1 MNEISE
7 FETYL
12 SISRT
17 KFGIYLFDTK
27 NRNNFYEKEVTFEK
41 TNFINYSHLKQF
53 LDDNV
58 FRIEKLAGKF
68 IENIYILIDDENILN
83 TQIGIKQKNYQPS
96 KSKVYL
102 QSSITNAKDLFKE
115 NYPDEKIMHIIINKY
130 LIDGKNYFYLKD
142 NLQYEQLNL
151 VIQFKSIS
159 NEITY
164 NLNKILQNY
173 QINIIKFLDGN
184 YVKNFFKDKDIK
196 VSKMAFEILNGCNV
210 NEVLVVQKNTKKLG
224 FFEKFF
230 QLFS

>member
-1 MNEISE
+1 MNEILE

-12 SISRT
+12 SISQI

-27 NRNNFYEKEVTFEK
+27 NKNNLYGKEITFEK

-53 LDDNV
+53 LDENI
-58 FRIEKLAGKF
+58 FRIEKLIGKF
-68 IENIYILIDDENILN
+68 IENIFIIIDDENILN

-102 QSSITNAKDLFKE
+102 QSSIINAKDLFKE
-115 NYPDEKIMHIIINKY
+115 NYPNEKIMHIIINNY
-130 LIDGKNYFYLKD
+130 LIDGKNYSYIQD
-142 NLQYEQLNL
+142 NLEYEQLNL

-159 NEITY
+159 NEIIY
-164 NLNKILQNY
+164 NLNKLLQNY

-184 YVKNFFKDKDIK
+184 YVKNFFNKDIEI
-196 VSKMAFEILNGCNV
+196 SKMAFDILNGCNV
-210 NEVLVVQKNTKKLG
+210 NEVIVVQKNSKKLG

>member
-1 MNEISE
+1 MNKILE

-12 SISRT
+12 SISQT

-27 NRNNFYEKEVTFEK
+27 NKNNLYEKEIIFEK
-41 TNFINYSHLKQF
+41 INFINYSHLKQF

-58 FRIEKLAGKF
+58 FRIEKLVGKF
-68 IENIYILIDDENILN
+68 IENIFIIIENENILN

-102 QSSITNAKDLFKE
+102 QSSITNAKDLFRE
-115 NYPDEKIMHIIINKY
+115 NYPDEKIMHIIINNY
-130 LIDGKNYFYLKD
+130 LIDGKNYSYIQD
-142 NLQYEQLNL
+142 NLEYEQLNL

-159 NEITY
+159 NEIIY
-164 NLNKILQNY
+164 NLNKLLQNY

-184 YVKNFFKDKDIK
+184 YLKNFFNEDIQI
-196 VSKMAFEILNGCNV
+196 SKMAFDILNGCNV
-210 NEVLVVQKNTKKLG
+210 NEVMVVQKKTKKLG

>member
-1 MNEISE
+1 MNEIFE

-27 NRNNFYEKEVTFEK
+27 NRNNFYDKEITFEE
-41 TNFINYSHLKQF
+41 TNFINYSNLKQF

-58 FRIEKLAGKF
+58 FKIEKLVGKF
-68 IENIYILIDDENILN
+68 IENIFIMIDNESILN
-83 TQIGIKQKNYQPS
+83 TQIGIKHKNYHPS

-102 QSSITNAKDLFKE
+102 QSSITNANDLFKE
-115 NYPDEKIMHIIINKY
+115 NYPDEKIMHIIINNY

-142 NLQYEQLNL
+142 NIQYENLNL
-151 VIQFKSIS
+151 VIEFKSIS
-159 NEITY
+159 NEIIH
-164 NLNKILQNY
+164 NLNKLLQNY
-173 QINIIKFLDGN
+173 QIDIIKFLDEN
-184 YVKNFFKDKDIK
+184 YVKNFFDKDIEI
-196 VSKMAFEILNGCNV
+196 SKMAFDILNGCNV
-210 NEVLVVQKNTKKLG
+210 NEVMVVQKNTKKSG

>member
-1 MNEISE
+1 MNEILE
-7 FETYL
+7 IETYL
-12 SISRT
+12 SISQS

-27 NRNNFYEKEVTFEK
+27 NRNNVYDKEITFEK
-41 TNFINYSHLKQF
+41 TNFINYPNLKQF

-58 FRIEKLAGKF
+58 FRIEKLVGKF
-68 IENIYILIDDENILN
+68 IENIFIIIDDENILN

-102 QSSITNAKDLFKE
+102 QSSITNAKDLFRE
-115 NYPDEKIMHIIINKY
+115 NYPDEKIMHIIINNY
-130 LIDGKNYFYLKD
+130 LIDGKNYSYIQD
-142 NLQYEQLNL
+142 NLEYEQLNL

-159 NEITY
+159 NEIIY
-164 NLNKILQNY
+164 NLNKLLQNY

-184 YVKNFFKDKDIK
+184 YVKNFFNKDIEI
-196 VSKMAFEILNGCNV
+196 SKMAFDILNGCNV
-210 NEVLVVQKNTKKLG
+210 NEVIVVQKNTKKLG

>member
-1 MNEISE
+1 MNEILE

-12 SISRT
+12 SISQT

-27 NRNNFYEKEVTFEK
+27 NRNNFYDKEITFEK
-41 TNFINYSHLKQF
+41 TNFINYSFLKQF

-58 FRIEKLAGKF
+58 FRIEKLVGKF
-68 IENIYILIDDENILN
+68 IENIFIIIDYENTLN
-83 TQIGIKQKNYQPS
+83 TQIGIKQKNYQPL
-96 KSKVYL
+96 KSNAYL

-115 NYPDEKIMHIIINKY
+115 NYPDQKILHIIINNY
-130 LIDGKNYFYLKD
+130 LIDGKSYFYLQD
-142 NLQYEQLNL
+142 NLEYEKLNL

-159 NEITY
+159 NEIIY
-164 NLNKILQNY
+164 NLNKLLQNY

-184 YVKNFFKDKDIK
+184 YVQNFFNKDIEI
-196 VSKMAFEILNGCNV
+196 SKKAFDILNGCNV
-210 NEVLVVQKNTKKLG
+210 NEVMVVQKNTKKSG

>member
-1 MNEISE
+1 MNEILE

-12 SISRT
+12 SISQI

-27 NRNNFYEKEVTFEK
+27 NRNNFYTKEIIFEK
-41 TNFINYSHLKQF
+41 TDFINHSSLKQF
-53 LDDNV
+53 LDDNI
-58 FRIEKLAGKF
+58 FRIEKLIGKF
-68 IENIYILIDDENILN
+68 IENIFIIIDDENILN

-102 QSSITNAKDLFKE
+102 QSSIINAKDLFKE
-115 NYPDEKIMHIIINKY
+115 NYPDEKIMHIIINNY
-130 LIDGKNYFYLKD
+130 LIDGKNYSYIQD
-142 NLQYEQLNL
+142 NLEYEQLNL

-159 NEITY
+159 NEIIY
-164 NLNKILQNY
+164 NLNKLLQNY

-184 YVKNFFKDKDIK
+184 YVKNFFNKDIEI
-196 VSKMAFEILNGCNV
+196 SKMAFDILNGCNV
-210 NEVLVVQKNTKKLG
+210 NEVIVVQKNSKKLG

>member
-1 MNEISE
+1 MNEILE

-12 SISRT
+12 SISQT

-27 NRNNFYEKEVTFEK
+27 NRNNFYDKEITFEK
-41 TNFINYSHLKQF
+41 TNFINYSYLKQF

-58 FRIEKLAGKF
+58 FRIEKLVGKF
-68 IENIYILIDDENILN
+68 IENIFIIIDYENTLN
-83 TQIGIKQKNYQPS
+83 TQIGIKQKNYQPL
-96 KSKVYL
+96 KSNAYL

-115 NYPDEKIMHIIINKY
+115 NYPDQKILHIIINNY
-130 LIDGKNYFYLKD
+130 LIDGKSYFYLQD
-142 NLQYEQLNL
+142 NLEYEKLNL

-159 NEITY
+159 NEIIY
-164 NLNKILQNY
+164 NLNKLLQNY

-184 YVKNFFKDKDIK
+184 YVKNFFNKDIEI
-196 VSKMAFEILNGCNV
+196 SKMAFDILNGCNV
-210 NEVLVVQKNTKKLG
+210 NEVMVVQKNTKKSG